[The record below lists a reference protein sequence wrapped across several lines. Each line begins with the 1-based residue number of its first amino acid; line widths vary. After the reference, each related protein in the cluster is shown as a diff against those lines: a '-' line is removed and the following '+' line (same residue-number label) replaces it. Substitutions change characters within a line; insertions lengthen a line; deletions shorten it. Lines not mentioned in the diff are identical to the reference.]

1 MISRLFFGFTLLFV
15 IVGRL
20 CSQGVVID
28 HWESVVYASD
38 NWRYYFGLNSGPAAG
53 WHTSGFNDESWLQ
66 GPGGFGYADGDD
78 QTTLAVPPNPTAV
91 YIRTPFQILDTAEI
105 NMALLNMDFD
115 DGFVTWINGVEV
127 ARANLGTPGDFP
139 AYNTPAT
146 DHEALMYQNLNPP
159 AFLISKQKLA
169 TCLMNGMNTLAIQV
183 NNTGSSSSDMSC
195 IPFLSVAMKSAGT
208 SYRPLPSWFYEPY
221 TGFTGSHLPLVIIQT
236 SAPIQSDVKVMVDL
250 GIIDNGPGN
259 INHLTDP
266 WNNYNGKAG
275 IEYRGS
281 SSMMFP
287 KRNYG
292 FETWTP
298 EGLDTAYS
306 LLGMPAE
313 SDWVLHGPYS
323 DKSLM
328 RNYLA
333 FYLFNAMGYY
343 APQTRLCEMF
353 LDGQYHGVYLLLEKI
368 KRDKNRVN
376 ISKLLPTDVIGDQL
390 TGGYIVKIDRSA
402 TDYTDGW
409 FSPIMG
415 TGTGNSGP
423 FFAYHYPRRT
433 EIVPKQEEY
442 IRNRIT
448 NFEMALIGSN
458 YRDPY
463 AGYRAYIDVPS
474 FINYFIL
481 VELSKN
487 TDGYRLS
494 TFLYKDR
501 DGKDP
506 LIHMGPVWDYDLA
519 FGNADYLEAFNT
531 FGWNYTVPADGWG
544 TPFWWSRLLSDSYYA
559 NNLNC
564 YWNYL
569 RQDLLSNDALMALV
583 DSTAE
588 AIGAAVE
595 RNFNQ
600 WPIHGVY
607 IWPNPY
613 VGNTYQQDINYMKNW
628 IRDRAEW
635 IDANIPGVY
644 CTTGIK
650 EAEES
655 FNLSLKAYPNP
666 AFGVVTLEIQ
676 NVREDELLLEVYN
689 ITGQLVLSSTL
700 GREPL
705 HTKKITLQAGLY
717 TARVTNGNDT
727 ETVKIIV
734 Q

>member
-1 MISRLFFGFTLLFV
+1 MISRLISGFTLLAV
-15 IVGRL
+15 MVGKL
-20 CSQGVVID
+20 SGQGTPAD

-38 NWRYYFGLNSGPAAG
+38 NWRYYVGLNSGPAAG
-53 WHTSGFNDESWLQ
+53 WHTSGFNDASWLQ
-66 GPGGFGYADGDD
+66 GQGGFGYGDGDD
-78 QTTLAVPPNPTAV
+78 QTIFTVPPNPTAI
-91 YIRTPFQILDTAEI
+91 YIRTSFQILDTAEI
-105 NMALLNMDFD
+105 AMALLNMDFD
-115 DGFVTWINGVEV
+115 DGFVAWINGTEV
-127 ARANLGTPGDFP
+127 ARVNLGTAGDFP
-139 AYNTPAT
+139 AYNTPAA
-146 DHEALMYQNLNPP
+146 DHEAVMYQGMNPP
-159 AFLISKQKLA
+159 SYLISKEKLT
-169 TCLMNGMNTLAIQV
+169 TCLVNGMNTLAIQV
-183 NNTGSSSSDMSC
+183 NNTNATSSDMTC

-208 SYRPLPSWFYEPY
+208 SYRALPPWFTEPY
-221 TGFTGSHLPLVIIQT
+221 TGFTGSHLPLVVIQT
-236 SAPIQSDVKVMVDL
+236 FAPIQSDVKVMADL

-298 EGLDTAYS
+298 DRIDTAYS

-333 FYLFNAMGYY
+333 YYLYNAMGFY
-343 APQTRLCEMF
+343 APRTRLCEFF
-353 LDGQYHGVYLLLEKI
+353 LDGQYQGVYLLLEKI
-368 KRDKNRVN
+368 KRDKERVN
-376 ISKLLPTDVIGDQL
+376 ISKLLPADVTGDQL

-402 TDYTDGW
+402 TDYSDGW
-409 FSPIMG
+409 FSPILG

-423 FFAYHYPRRT
+423 FFAYHYPKRT
-433 EIVPKQEEY
+433 EIAPKQQEY
-442 IRNRIT
+442 IRTRIT
-448 NFEMALIGSN
+448 SFETSLAGSN

-494 TFLYKDR
+494 TFLHKDR
-501 DGKDP
+501 DSKDP

-544 TPFWWSRLLSDSYYA
+544 TPFWWSRLLSDPYFA
-559 NNLNC
+559 NTLNC

-569 RQDLLSNDALMALV
+569 RQDLLSNNSLMALI

-588 AIGAAVE
+588 AIGAAVD

-600 WPIHGVY
+600 WPIHSIY

-613 VGNTYQQDINYMKNW
+613 VGNTYQQDISYMKNW

-650 EAEES
+650 EEERS
-655 FNLSLKAYPNP
+655 FTLTVKAYPNP
-666 AFGVVTLEIQ
+666 AVGEVTLEIQ
-676 NVREDELLLEVYN
+676 NTREDELLLEIYS
-689 ITGQLVLSSTL
+689 ITGQLVLSGTL

-705 HTKKITLQAGLY
+705 HTKKIALQAGLY
-717 TARVTNGNDT
+717 TARVTSGNET

-734 Q
+734 R